1 MTMLEKFDLVNDS
14 INLNLKRMNIYCNEE
29 ELKEALEDIQR
40 VCYLMDAI
48 GSDAWKTLYR
58 RLLEEA
64 KKECLG

>member
-1 MTMLEKFDLVNDS
+1 MTMLEKFELVNDS
-14 INLNLKRMNIYCNEE
+14 INLNLNKMNIYCEEE

-48 GSDAWKTLYR
+48 GSDAWKSLYR

-64 KKECLG
+64 RNECIG